1 MDVSPER
8 KQGIVQYTGMA
19 KLTIGLAAA
28 SISFGG
34 SNVKAVD
41 VYTARLIFRI
51 QHCLRA
57 SLCILV
63 INFYE
68 NYLHEMES
76 HDKKILWLD
85 PSWDV
90 RGCRPP
96 SKKCALPPVRKTSVT
111 DWGSTLLH
119 RFWADTA
126 LWPTGCEAASGSR
139 IFVGRLQRRST
150 YEKNAFC

>member
-8 KQGIVQYTGMA
+8 KQGVVQYTGMA
-19 KLTIGLAAA
+19 KVTIGLAAA

-57 SLCILV
+57 FLCILV

-68 NYLHEMES
+68 NYLHELES
-76 HDKKILWLD
+76 TTKQILWLD

-90 RGCRPP
+90 GGCRPP
-96 SKKCALPPVRKTSVT
+96 SKKCALIPTST
-111 DWGSTLLH
+111 CSKDQ
-119 RFWADTA
+119 RD
-126 LWPTGCEAASGSR
+126 
-139 IFVGRLQRRST
+139 RLG
-150 YEKNAFC
+150 